1 MGGRRILPEARKTRF
16 PDLGV
21 QIRRGPLQ
29 ATSWHFANIPDHLY
43 TGKQTKMNKTSP
55 LWAFIS
61 AANPFSGQFQVFN
74 FRYKDTPGRG
84 RFLTRLTC
92 LNRISTERNELEL
105 ASFPNLAATPTL
117 FTKNAHAKEAIHTP
131 CSLKKLFWRL
141 SRRCTLYRRVPGRVE
156 CPNFPLAET
165 GWLPLAE
172 TDLRRP
178 QATSGDLKP
187 TWNRISATRTSQVTI
202 KCALESWKRR
212 GQHPDTL
219 RMRLTSPWG
228 DFWDFSPRDNDTA
241 PRAKPA

>member
-1 MGGRRILPEARKTRF
+1 MSRGHSWKMLAIYPPHIFFIRGARS
-16 PDLGV
+16 G
-21 QIRRGPLQ
+21 RGPLQ

-165 GWLPLAE
+165 DWFPLPE
-172 TDLRRP
+172 TDLGPDLTTPDESEGDTMRIRKLRSSST
-178 QATSGDLKP
+178 TSEQQL
-187 TWNRISATRTSQVTI
+187 STSHN
-202 KCALESWKRR
+202 
-212 GQHPDTL
+212 HPPSIL
-219 RMRLTSPWG
+219 H
-228 DFWDFSPRDNDTA
+228 FCA
-241 PRAKPA
+241 PR

>member
-131 CSLKKLFWRL
+131 CSLKKLFCVFHAGVR
-141 SRRCTLYRRVPGRVE
+141 YI
-156 CPNFPLAET
+156 AEY
-165 GWLPLAE
+165 
-172 TDLRRP
+172 
-178 QATSGDLKP
+178 
-187 TWNRISATRTSQVTI
+187 
-202 KCALESWKRR
+202 
-212 GQHPDTL
+212 
-219 RMRLTSPWG
+219 
-228 DFWDFSPRDNDTA
+228 
-241 PRAKPA
+241 PAGLNAQTFL